1 MKEWIKA
8 QKEIKEILFN
18 AELINEPFHWIVDQ
32 LGMVRLYNQGL
43 PMHIV
48 LGIIKEFTADVE
60 ERERIKQMK
69 GFDEEAV
76 QKAYSTLEAEW
87 NKRN

>member
-1 MKEWIKA
+1 MKEWIKT
-8 QKEIKEILFN
+8 QKKVKEILVN
-18 AELINEPFHWIVDQ
+18 AELNNEPFHWIVDQ
-32 LGMVRLYNQGL
+32 LGMVRLYDQGL
-43 PMHIV
+43 PMDIV

-69 GFDEEAV
+69 GFNEEAV

>member
-1 MKEWIKA
+1 MSALLEATKKIND
-8 QKEIKEILFN
+8 ILVN
-18 AELINEPFHWIVDQ
+18 AELNNEPFHWIVDQ
-32 LGMVRLYNQGL
+32 LGMVRLYDQGL

-69 GFDEEAV
+69 GFNEEAV